1 MGKGLMA
8 KDVDVDLLT
17 GWFRVDV
24 ELVVLLGVWWLSDR
38 LGGDVVDVDLFAGFR
53 GLGASG
59 EQVRVSIKFATHASQ
74 TGTVKAT
81 GPTNT
86 GRCKR

>member
-1 MGKGLMA
+1 M
-8 KDVDVDLLT
+8 DVDLLT
-17 GWFRVDV
+17 EWFRVDV
-24 ELVVLLGVWWLSDR
+24 ELVVILGVRWLSDR

>member
-17 GWFRVDV
+17 GSFRVDV
-24 ELVVLLGVWWLSDR
+24 VVLLGVWWLSDR

>member
-1 MGKGLMA
+1 VGKGLMA

-17 GWFRVDV
+17 GSFRVDV

>member
-1 MGKGLMA
+1 MA

-17 GWFRVDV
+17 GSFRVDV

-53 GLGASG
+53 GLVASG